1 MTEPSKEGIH
11 PGLFITFEGTE
22 GSGKTTQIR
31 LLQSR
36 LEQLGHRV
44 TANQEPGATSIGK
57 DIRRILLDPANSEM
71 ASETELLLMFAS
83 RTQAAAEIVRPA
95 LLRGDVV
102 LSDRWTDSS
111 LAYQG
116 AARGLGFST
125 VLALHHLA
133 LGDLRPDLT
142 ICVSID
148 IETGLLRASSRNR
161 RIAAGN
167 QEARID
173 RQSLEFH
180 CKVGEGYRTIAE
192 SEPDRFR
199 TVDGSG
205 DPLAVFDRV
214 WAAIFPLLNAR
225 LAGPKQVVR
234 T

>member
-1 MTEPSKEGIH
+1 MIEPSKQGSQ

-22 GSGKTTQIR
+22 GSGKTTQLR
-31 LLQSR
+31 LLRSR
-36 LEQLGHRV
+36 LEELGIRV
-44 TANQEPGATSIGK
+44 IPNQEPGATPIGK

-83 RTQAAAEIVRPA
+83 RTQAAAEIIRPA

-125 VLALHHLA
+125 VTALHRLA

-142 ICVSID
+142 VCVSID
-148 IETGLLRASSRNR
+148 IETGLLRANSRNR
-161 RIAAGN
+161 RIAAGD

-173 RQSLEFH
+173 RQSLDFH
-180 CKVGEGYRTIAE
+180 RKVGEAYRTIAE
-192 SEPDRFR
+192 TEPNRFR
-199 TVDGSG
+199 MVDGSG
-205 DPLAVFDRV
+205 DPATVFNRV
-214 WAAIFPLLNAR
+214 WAEVSPLLNATV
-225 LAGPKQVVR
+225 AKPKEVVEA
-234 T
+234 

>member
-1 MTEPSKEGIH
+1 MTEPSKERSQ

-44 TANQEPGATSIGK
+44 IPSQEPGGTPIGK

-83 RTQAAAEIVRPA
+83 RTQAAADIIRPA

-125 VLALHHLA
+125 VLALHRLA

-148 IETGLLRASSRNR
+148 IETGLLRANSRNR
-161 RIAAGN
+161 RVAAGD

-173 RQSLEFH
+173 RQSLDFH
-180 CKVGEGYRTIAE
+180 RKVSEAYRLIGEAE
-192 SEPDRFR
+192 PERFR
-199 TVDGSG
+199 MVDGSG
-205 DPLAVFDRV
+205 DPGTVFKRV
-214 WAAIFPLLNAR
+214 WAEVSRLLASKP
-225 LAGPKQVVR
+225 ASHEEVVEA
-234 T
+234 